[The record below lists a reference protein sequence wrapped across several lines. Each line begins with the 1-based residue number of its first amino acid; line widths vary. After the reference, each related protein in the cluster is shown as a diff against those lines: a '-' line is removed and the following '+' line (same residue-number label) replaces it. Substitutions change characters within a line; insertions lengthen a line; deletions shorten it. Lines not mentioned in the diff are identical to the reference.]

1 MSRTLATLFVPVCLL
16 LLPGGAAVAQTA
28 AEPYNVVHIDASAE
42 REVLQDWLTAVLVA
56 RAQAGDATTVQN
68 QLKTVLEGAL
78 QQARAQARSGGLEV
92 RTGGFSVYP
101 RHGRDGQ
108 IAGWQGQAELFLEG
122 QDVAQVAALA
132 GRLQGMTVSQ
142 MRFSL
147 SPRAASQ
154 VEAEVRQEAIARF
167 RSTAQDV
174 ARAFGLSAYDLREVT
189 VGGAPDAPVLRRV
202 MSAEVG
208 AAATSAPV
216 PVEPGKATVR
226 ITVSGTIRLR

>member
-1 MSRTLATLFVPVCLL
+1 MTRTLATLFVPVCLL
-16 LLPGGAAVAQTA
+16 LLPGASAMAQTA
-28 AEPYNVVHIDASAE
+28 AEPHNVVHIEASAE
-42 REVLQDWLTAVLVA
+42 REVPQDWLTAVLAA

-68 QLKTVLEGAL
+68 QLKTTLEVAL
-78 QQARAQARSGGLEV
+78 QQVRAQVRSGELEV

-108 IAGWQGQAELFLEG
+108 ITGWQGQAELFLEG
-122 QDVAQVAALA
+122 RDVAQVAALA

-154 VEAEVRQEAIARF
+154 VEAEVRREAIARF
-167 RSTAQDV
+167 RATALDV
-174 ARAFGLSAYDLREVT
+174 AQAFGLTAYDVREVS
-189 VGGAPDAPVLRRV
+189 VGGAPEAPVLRRV
-202 MSAEVG
+202 MSAEIG
-208 AAATSAPV
+208 AAASSAPV

>member
-16 LLPGGAAVAQTA
+16 LAGTAAVAQTA
-28 AEPYNVVHIDASAE
+28 SEPHNVVHIDASAE
-42 REVLQDWLTAVLVA
+42 REVPQDWLTAALVA
-56 RAQAGDATTVQN
+56 RAQAGDAATVQN
-68 QLKTVLEGAL
+68 QLKTALEAAL
-78 QQARAQARSGGLEV
+78 QQARAQVRTGDLEL

-108 IAGWQGQAELFLEG
+108 ITGWQGQAELFLEG
-122 QDVAQVAALA
+122 RDVAQVAALA

-147 SPRAASQ
+147 SPRAASE

-167 RSTAQDV
+167 RATALDV
-174 ARAFGLSAYDLREVT
+174 ARAFGMSAYGLREVS
-189 VGGAPDAPVLRRV
+189 VGGTPDAPVLRRV
-202 MSAEVG
+202 MSAEIG